1 MSFTGPLS
9 IITLVPLLSGLILLV
24 LPNVLPNDVSLRM
37 KASVRNVA
45 IGLSSAIFLL
55 TTLIFVGTIGQIDWL
70 SIGMG
75 DYVLETEDP
84 VWLIESIGVT
94 WHLGTDALSF
104 PMIWLTTLLIPISM
118 LVQWDAE
125 DGHSFHSLL
134 LIMEG
139 ALIGVFVSLD
149 LFVFYIF
156 WELTL
161 VPMFFLIMI
170 WGGEDRKYA
179 SMKFFIYTF
188 TASVLMLVGI
198 LVMYFN
204 TVADP
209 NYAGTLT
216 GHHFNLVLMTEQSR
230 VDGLIT
236 SEGLRHFVWLLL
248 LIGFATKMPSVPVHT
263 WLPDAHV
270 QAPTAGSML
279 LAGVMLKMG
288 AYGFLRIAVA
298 MFPESTLTFVP
309 LLVFLGMA
317 SLVYGAVV
325 CLGQTN
331 LKRMVAYSSVS
342 HMGLIFLGIA
352 TMQPLGFAGA
362 LFMMFAHGIISP
374 LLFAVAGSF
383 KHHYHTLEIGSMR
396 GIAHHSPFL
405 AGHMMLGWMGSLGLP
420 LLAGFVAEV
429 AIMIAFWMT
438 FGWWV
443 LLPALTLIFTA
454 LYYLTSMQKMI
465 FESDDPHIGKL
476 PDTMHDEEPRDVTWH
491 ENAGM
496 FVLGALTILFGIL
509 PFIFWDMMSAWS
521 TEFIQTYL
529 VHAMNMLEA
538 SP

>member
-24 LPNVLPNDVSLRM
+24 LPNVLPNDVSMRM

-216 GHHFNLVLMTEQSR
+216 GHHFNLVLMT
-230 VDGLIT
+230 
-236 SEGLRHFVWLLL
+236 
-248 LIGFATKMPSVPVHT
+248 
-263 WLPDAHV
+263 
-270 QAPTAGSML
+270 
-279 LAGVMLKMG
+279 
-288 AYGFLRIAVA
+288 
-298 MFPESTLTFVP
+298 
-309 LLVFLGMA
+309 
-317 SLVYGAVV
+317 
-325 CLGQTN
+325 
-331 LKRMVAYSSVS
+331 
-342 HMGLIFLGIA
+342 
-352 TMQPLGFAGA
+352 
-362 LFMMFAHGIISP
+362 
-374 LLFAVAGSF
+374 
-383 KHHYHTLEIGSMR
+383 
-396 GIAHHSPFL
+396 
-405 AGHMMLGWMGSLGLP
+405 
-420 LLAGFVAEV
+420 
-429 AIMIAFWMT
+429 
-438 FGWWV
+438 
-443 LLPALTLIFTA
+443 
-454 LYYLTSMQKMI
+454 
-465 FESDDPHIGKL
+465 
-476 PDTMHDEEPRDVTWH
+476 
-491 ENAGM
+491 
-496 FVLGALTILFGIL
+496 
-509 PFIFWDMMSAWS
+509 
-521 TEFIQTYL
+521 
-529 VHAMNMLEA
+529 
-538 SP
+538 